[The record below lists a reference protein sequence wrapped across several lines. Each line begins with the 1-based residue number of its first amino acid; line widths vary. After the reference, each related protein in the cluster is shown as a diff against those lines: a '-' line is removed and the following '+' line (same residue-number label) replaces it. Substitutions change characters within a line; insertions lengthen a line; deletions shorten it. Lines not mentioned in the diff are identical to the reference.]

1 MKTTEKLHLM
11 AEMERR
17 NAERWQARQDIR
29 VTFRNGRTVTYTMAI
44 LSLLKTDPDVQE
56 IMDCQTGEMLHIA

>member
-17 NAERWQARQDIR
+17 NAERVRR
-29 VTFRNGRTVTYTMAI
+29 
-44 LSLLKTDPDVQE
+44 
-56 IMDCQTGEMLHIA
+56 HIDQSK

>member
-17 NAERWQARQDIR
+17 NDERWQARQDIR
-29 VTFRNGRTVTYTMAI
+29 VTFRNGRI
-44 LSLLKTDPDVQE
+44 VQFR
-56 IMDCQTGEMLHIA
+56 

>member
-17 NAERWQARQDIR
+17 NDERWNITSKEQEARQTA
-29 VTFRNGRTVTYTMAI
+29 VEYSTKEALM
-44 LSLLKTDPDVQE
+44 SLYIQ
-56 IMDCQTGEMLHIA
+56 

>member
-17 NAERWQARQDIR
+17 NNDRWQSRQDIR

-44 LSLLKTDPDVQE
+44 LNLLKTDPDVQE

>member
-17 NAERWQARQDIR
+17 NNDRWQSRQDIR

-44 LSLLKTDPDVQE
+44 LNLLKTDPDVQE
-56 IMDCQTGEMLHIA
+56 IMDCQTGGMLHIA